1 MCYGSEANNNL
12 YCSSTLTSL
21 AILLGHWLMAY
32 NTGYICK
39 LKIFSFI
46 LTEPVLQFMDILVVH
61 SFLYSINHWDG
72 SSYCLP
78 GKLCKILIKISNI
91 FGD

>member
-1 MCYGSEANNNL
+1 MTVKQIITYTVVQLFLLWLFVLATG
-12 YCSSTLTSL
+12 YWHTTLDT
-21 AILLGHWLMAY
+21 
-32 NTGYICK
+32 YICK

-46 LTEPVLQFMDILVVH
+46 PTVPVLQFIDILAVH

-78 GKLCKILIKISNI
+78 GKLCKILIKICNI

>member
-46 LTEPVLQFMDILVVH
+46 LTELHGHPCSTQFPLLHKPLGWI
-61 SFLYSINHWDG
+61 
-72 SSYCLP
+72 
-78 GKLCKILIKISNI
+78 
-91 FGD
+91 